1 MPSLPGFMTSDVKM
15 WMEDMKNSNLA
26 VMEMDH
32 TVVFNWNDD
41 AVHMLRQAT
50 VSKEYHRGGVWSR
63 PVVIVVDGKG
73 IKRTDVEEQIR
84 RGFHGLPNQLHL
96 TIREVRE
103 ALMTTSALM
112 IMVMARMMMRMICG

>member
-26 VMEMDH
+26 VMEKDH
-32 TVVFNWNDD
+32 TVVFNWNED
-41 AVHMLRQAT
+41 AVHMLRQAA

-73 IKRTDVEEQIR
+73 IKRTDVEEQMR
-84 RGFHGLPNQLHL
+84 RGFHGLPNQLQM

-103 ALMTTSALM
+103 AL
-112 IMVMARMMMRMICG
+112 VICPPCCCCCCC